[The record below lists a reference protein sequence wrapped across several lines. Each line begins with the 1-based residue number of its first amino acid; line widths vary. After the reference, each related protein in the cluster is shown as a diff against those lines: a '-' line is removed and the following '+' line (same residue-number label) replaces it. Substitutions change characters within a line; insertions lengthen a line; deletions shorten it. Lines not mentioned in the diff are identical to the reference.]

1 MKKHLVIIGNGMA
14 TGRLLQQLNERAAGQ
29 FDITVFGEEPG
40 GSYNRVLLSPLLGG
54 EMGLDKVIT
63 LTTDWYAENNV
74 TLHSQDPVEVIDR
87 ENKRVISQSGVSI
100 DYDMLV
106 VATGSRPSAVPVPG
120 SDLKGVM
127 SFRTLKDVEIMQQL
141 AEEKKHAV
149 VIGGGFLG
157 LEAAEGLRLLGMD
170 VTLLHRSSYLLNK
183 QLDETAGEMLLDS
196 LQERGLKFRLGAETE
211 VIHGTVD
218 VTADGS
224 DTEVK
229 AVELKSGEILP
240 ADLVVMAI
248 GVTPNKTLA
257 ETSGLNCQR
266 GILVNAQMQTS
277 DENIFSLGEC
287 CQFENF
293 TYGLV
298 APIWQQ
304 AEILVSKL
312 LSKVAEY
319 SEEAVATQLKISGV
333 ELFSCGSLA
342 DSDDTEALV
351 YRDLKKNEYRK
362 LWLKDNR
369 LVGAVLYGD
378 VREGQWYFDQLKQKN
393 DLSAC
398 RQQLLFGSPF
408 CA

>member
-14 TGRLLQQLNERAAGQ
+14 TGRLLQQLIEHAADQ
-29 FDITVFGEEPG
+29 FDVTVFGEEPG

-74 TLHSQDPVEVIDR
+74 TLHCKDPVVEINRQDKIVVSQ
-87 ENKRVISQSGVSI
+87 NGVVIS
-100 DYDMLV
+100 YDMLV
-106 VATGSRPSAVPVPG
+106 VATGSHPSAVTVPG
-120 SDLKGVM
+120 SNLKGVM
-127 SFRTLKDVEIMQQL
+127 SFRTLKDVELMQQI
-141 AEEKKHAV
+141 AKEKKHAV

-170 VTLLHRSSYLLNK
+170 VTLLHRSDYLLNK
-183 QLDETAGEMLLDS
+183 QLDETAGEMLFAS
-196 LQERGLKFRLGAETE
+196 LKERGLKFRLNAETE
-211 VIHGTVD
+211 VIHGTFD
-218 VTADGS
+218 GTTDGKTA
-224 DTEVK
+224 EVK

-240 ADLVVMAI
+240 ADLVVTAI

-257 ETSGLNCQR
+257 EVSGLDCQR
-266 GILVNAQMQTS
+266 GIMVNNQMQTS

-287 CQFENF
+287 CQFESF

-298 APIWQQ
+298 APIWKQ

-312 LSKVAEY
+312 LSDAAEY

-333 ELFSCGSLA
+333 ELFSCGSLI
-342 DSDDTEALV
+342 DDENTETLV

-393 DLSAC
+393 DLSAY